1 MKKIFITDI
10 DGTLI
15 HYDERDGE
23 NIAAFKRL
31 KENDN
36 IAVACTGRSLEGV
49 EMVEKEHE
57 IKFDYYIV
65 LNGAMILDSEKNIVH
80 RKEIRNKDVY
90 NIINSIKSEFLNISV
105 NNGEKYYLVHGNG
118 ENLIKEDDGF
128 KLESL
133 NLEEVLNQ
141 NILAIAIHYKKE
153 DGKYIELLE
162 EICKMVNS
170 QYGDFMVA
178 YRNNHFIDIVPKGCS
193 KGEGVKYIEE
203 LFKIDSKDIFAIGDS
218 GNDISM
224 LSGQEN
230 SFTFDYAEE
239 EIKKHAKYVISSFSE
254 CIDNY
259 VLKK

>member
-15 HYDERDGE
+15 HHDERDKE

-31 KENDN
+31 KENNN
-36 IAVACTGRSLEGV
+36 IVVACTGRSLEGV
-49 EMVEKEHE
+49 EIVEKEHE

-65 LNGAMILDSEKNIVH
+65 LNGAMILDSEKNIVN
-80 RKEIRNKDVY
+80 RRELKNKEVY
-90 NIINSIKSEFLNISV
+90 DIINSIKSECLNISI

-118 ENLIKEDDGF
+118 ENLVKEDDGF
-128 KLESL
+128 KLDFLE
-133 NLEEVLNQ
+133 LEEILNQ

-153 DGKYIELLE
+153 DGKHIE
-162 EICKMVNS
+162 
-170 QYGDFMVA
+170 
-178 YRNNHFIDIVPKGCS
+178 P
-193 KGEGVKYIEE
+193 
-203 LFKIDSKDIFAIGDS
+203 IGDS

-224 LSGQEN
+224 LSGKEN
-230 SFTFDYAEE
+230 SFTFDYVED
-239 EIKKHAKYVISSFSE
+239 EIKQHAKHIIGSFSE

>member
-15 HYDERDGE
+15 HHDERDKE

-31 KENDN
+31 KENNN
-36 IAVACTGRSLEGV
+36 IVVACTGRSLEGV
-49 EMVEKEHE
+49 EIVEKEHE

-65 LNGAMILDSEKNIVH
+65 LNGAMILDSEKNIVN
-80 RKEIRNKDVY
+80 RRELKNKEVY
-90 NIINSIKSEFLNISV
+90 DIINSIKSECLNISI

-118 ENLIKEDDGF
+118 ENLVKEDDGF
-128 KLESL
+128 KLDFLE
-133 NLEEVLNQ
+133 LEEILNQ

-153 DGKYIELLE
+153 DGKHIEPLE
-162 EICKMVNS
+162 KICKMINS
-170 QYGDFMVA
+170 KYSDFMIA

-203 LFKIDSKDIFAIGDS
+203 LFKIDSKDIFTIGDS

-224 LSGQEN
+224 LSGKEN
-230 SFTFDYAEE
+230 SFTFDYVED
-239 EIKKHAKYVISSFSE
+239 EIKQHAKHIIGSFSE